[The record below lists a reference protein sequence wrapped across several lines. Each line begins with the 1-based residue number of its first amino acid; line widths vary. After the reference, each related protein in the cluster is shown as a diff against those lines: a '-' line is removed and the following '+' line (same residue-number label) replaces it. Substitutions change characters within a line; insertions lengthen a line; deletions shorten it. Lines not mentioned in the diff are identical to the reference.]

1 MHASYS
7 FDKANMLIETD
18 SVLVSMYQTRHVFV
32 FGIYKYVHTFE
43 NLLAMPQNFVE
54 DDDIG
59 ESRELPDNRIGTGTT
74 GITRY
79 YSPIFISPNRRAYVH
94 QRSRS
99 CRYSYLSK

>member
-7 FDKANMLIETD
+7 FDKSSLLIETD
-18 SVLVSMYQTRHVFV
+18 SVLVRMYQTRHVFV
-32 FGIYKYVHTFE
+32 FGIHKYVHTFE
-43 NLLAMPQNFVE
+43 DLLAMQQNFVE

-59 ESRELPDNRIGTGTT
+59 ESRELPD
-74 GITRY
+74 ITRY

-94 QRSRS
+94 QRSKS